1 MSTLFI
7 DRFVSSLYNEKIKIN
22 NEFDVDEK
30 ILDCN
35 RDVPL
40 IPSDPLNKPKS
51 YPNYPT
57 EPQNSFTDF
66 YNYELNRYI
75 NGNMKTVNK
84 DDFNVFKMEE
94 NDRIKFLKKFALRK
108 LIIDKL
114 FGTTYR
120 NQIGNSKRTI
130 FLFPCYE
137 TTDESKDKL
146 LKDIADNYKW
156 IFDLPDL
163 IKTQYRFFLDN
174 QKDFNKTELTDN
186 RVQEIQENLSSNEFY
201 FAHNLTDNSL
211 KNNPLFPN
219 NGIIFLPVM
228 KENENE
234 DEFEKRISS
243 FLTQVKDLIVLE
255 NNLVEGQIIREQKLM
270 FNSISYAV
278 IDDKENDMFTDYY
291 EGFKLSSKKKKILK
305 SLLDKTFYQGS
316 SIGKQTIQINTTKKI
331 PFDNLIVEQAEKEL
345 ISFTKTINSSLI
357 QSSSFINFK
366 EKFIYLI
373 NLFKEYSKRSSNL
386 EYSILATSES
396 NTNYLRVFYRVN
408 NMDIP
413 VSVDLIKTGTNY
425 LYKLAGIKIDT
436 IETILGS
443 HNSKNY
449 IYIGFLYKNKNTPN
463 KNVYRFQ
470 LHRNKTRNER
480 SINDETKDEPTNII
494 EDIEDDTEQQII
506 EGKSVML
513 ELMKNKI
520 TGEITFKKSGT
531 RDTKGFGLNYQGKV
545 EEYEILHI
553 YEKYRWFRFNH
564 IDGSLSDETNIRFF
578 PDILFDR
585 KTFIEF
591 LKFKKMYDEKKTRI
605 PYEFLKINR
614 DINLLLEYSN
624 FLQENYSSTHIFKSS
639 LIGRFTSTSVQEL
652 QFENSI
658 KSGILDIIFTPINVI
673 YIGKP
678 PKKSIEDKDTSKNY
692 KIVSYQEYKPSGF
705 SELLQ
710 DNIKY
715 QYGDFYQKT
724 LEQVI
729 SGEDE
734 EYKYCDLHKINTCE
748 IMKEFFTTD
757 YLTYLENKEK
767 LKLNKQ
773 IIENI
778 SNNKKNSVIQKII
791 EEIEKNINNF
801 ERNLK
806 DPTTP
811 SKFIGEK
818 TKPKNLRQFINNP
831 TQHISM
837 AIVDVTQ
844 EDINPDNFKSF
855 LSRNKCKTIR
865 KNIKYD
871 LKKIK
876 KEITIPFHRGIMIF
890 SNGGKTIKKYKKI
903 KNNDNKKKDI
913 FNIKKIKNKKIKP
926 YKHTKKILY
935 KN

>member
-22 NEFDVDEK
+22 DEFDVDEK

-35 RDVPL
+35 SNGPL
-40 IPSDPLNKPKS
+40 IPSDPS
-51 YPNYPT
+51 FSIVPNYPEFPNKSKT
-57 EPQNSFTDF
+57 PTVNFIDF

-75 NGNMKTVNK
+75 IGNMKMVTNENFENLK
-84 DDFNVFKMEE
+84 DHEDTKKLYGFDSIDEA
-94 NDRIKFLKKFALRK
+94 RIKFLKKFALRN
-108 LIIDKL
+108 LIINKL

-120 NQIGNSKRTI
+120 NQIGNAKRTI

-137 TTDESKDKL
+137 TTDESKGKL
-146 LKDIADNYKW
+146 LKAISDNYKW

-174 QKDFNKTELTDN
+174 QKDFKKDDLSNDEKL
-186 RVQEIQENLSSNEFY
+186 QEIQKNLASNEFY
-201 FAHNLTDNSL
+201 FAHTLTDNSL
-211 KNNPLFPN
+211 KNNPLFSN

-228 KENENE
+228 KENED
-234 DEFEKRISS
+234 DETFEKRIET
-243 FLTQVKDLIVLE
+243 FLTQVKDIILSE
-255 NNLVEGQIIREQKLM
+255 NNLIEGQIIREQKLT

-278 IDDKENDMFTDYY
+278 IDDKENEMFTDYY

-316 SIGKQTIQINTTKKI
+316 TIGRQSIQINSTKKI
-331 PFDNLIVEQAEKEL
+331 PFDNFTVEQAEKDL
-345 ISFTKTINSSLI
+345 ISFTKTLNKDLI
-357 QSSSFINFK
+357 QDSSFINFK
-366 EKFIYLI
+366 DKFVYLI

-396 NTNYLRVFYRVN
+396 NTNFLRVFYRVN

-413 VSVDLIKTGTNY
+413 VSVDLVRTGTNY
-425 LYKLAGIKIDT
+425 LYKLTGIKIDT
-436 IETILGS
+436 IENKLQNINNT
-443 HNSKNY
+443 KNY
-449 IYIGFLYKNKNTPN
+449 TYIGFLYKNKNTPN

-470 LHRNKTRNER
+470 LHPNKTKNER
-480 SINDETKDEPTNII
+480 AIEIKNEDTV
-494 EDIEDDTEQQII
+494 EDIEDETEQQTI

-624 FLQENYSSTHIFKSS
+624 FLQENYSSTHLFKSS

-658 KSGILDIIFTPINVI
+658 KSGILEIIFTPINVI
-673 YIGKP
+673 YIAKP

-692 KIVSYQEYKPSGF
+692 KIVSYQEYKPSNL

-710 DNIKY
+710 NNIKY
-715 QYGDFYQKT
+715 QYGDFYERT
-724 LEQVI
+724 LQQVI

-734 EYKYCDLHKINTCE
+734 EYKYCDLHKIYSCE
-748 IMKEFFTTD
+748 IMKEFFKPD
-757 YLTYLENKEK
+757 YLEYLKNKESLEFHEEKIKYISEDIKKKTESDKITELKNKIENFEKSENK
-767 LKLNKQ
+767 
-773 IIENI
+773 
-778 SNNKKNSVIQKII
+778 
-791 EEIEKNINNF
+791 
-801 ERNLK
+801 
-806 DPTTP
+806 
-811 SKFIGEK
+811 KFIGEGDS
-818 TKPKNLRQFINNP
+818 TKNLRQFINNP
-831 TQHISM
+831 TQHVSM
-837 AIVDVTQ
+837 AIVSVTQ
-844 EDINPDNFKSF
+844 EDINVDNFKSF

-876 KEITIPFHRGIMIF
+876 REITIPFHRGIMIF
-890 SNGGKTIKKYKKI
+890 ANGGKTIKKGI
-903 KNNDNKKKDI
+903 KNNKKNK
-913 FNIKKIKNKKIKP
+913 KNKKIKP
-926 YKHTKKILY
+926 YKTTKKIFY
-935 KN
+935 KK